1 MGARSLI
8 GRPVFG
14 WRSRLDIDME
24 ELELE
29 FHEDDTSY
37 SWLYNLLVTVLNPL
51 IRRYV
56 RSYAAR

>member
-1 MGARSLI
+1 MGVRCSI
-8 GRPVFG
+8 GRPVFD